1 MSAKEKNIR
10 HHQTIKEGMIMTLAE
25 QLIQKGREEGL
36 QQGMEQGI
44 QQGMEQGIHQGM
56 ERGMHQGMERG
67 LHQGMERGLHQG
79 MERGMQESVI
89 EVLEARFGAVSAS
102 IRKRLTSITDRA
114 MLEDLLKK
122 AATVPT
128 LTEWEKNV
136 PQK

>member
-67 LHQGMERGLHQG
+67 LHQGMERG
-79 MERGMQESVI
+79 MQESVI